1 MSRKRDKTSTTLAR
15 QESCSTSTTG
25 PDKHGGELPEKLTPV
40 GDGLS
45 KFQQTFATTD
55 IDLGVVLA
63 LQAASTFGD
72 PINGRLANKS
82 TRAAVHSLGARDGLE
97 ALLAVQMVSVHNL
110 AMKFLANAAMKGQSD
125 QGIDVYVS
133 HANRLLRTFTAQVEA
148 LKTYRSKGEQ
158 HCTVEHVHVHSGGQ
172 AVVGTVTARA
182 HTPGE
187 GDEGNGDQ

>member
-1 MSRKRDKTSTTLAR
+1 MSRKRDKTSTALAP
-15 QESCSTSTTG
+15 QESCSTSATR
-25 PDKHGGELPEKLTPV
+25 PDEHGGELPEKLTPV

-72 PINGRLANKS
+72 PINGPLANKS

-110 AMKFLANAAMKGQSD
+110 AMKFLANAAAKEQTSRGVELYTGRAIQ
-125 QGIDVYVS
+125 
-133 HANRLLRTFTAQVEA
+133 LLRTFTAQVEA
-148 LKTYRSKGEQ
+148 LKKHRSNGEQ

-172 AVVGTVTARA
+172 AVVGTVTASA
-182 HTPGE
+182 HNPGE
-187 GDEGNGDQ
+187 GG

>member
-1 MSRKRDKTSTTLAR
+1 MSRKRDKTSTALAP
-15 QESCSTSTTG
+15 QESCSTSATR
-25 PDKHGGELPEKLTPV
+25 PDEHGGELPEKLTPV

-72 PINGRLANKS
+72 PINGPLANKS

-110 AMKFLANAAMKGQSD
+110 AMKFLANAAAKEQTSRGVELYTGRAIQ
-125 QGIDVYVS
+125 
-133 HANRLLRTFTAQVEA
+133 LLRTFTAQVEA
-148 LKTYRSKGEQ
+148 LKKHRSNGEQ

-182 HTPGE
+182 HNPGE
-187 GDEGNGDQ
+187 GG